1 MDEMHLAS
9 FPLQM
14 VRVVTVDENWILAVH
29 PDEKEAGKVKMK
41 CPLAPPDHLSVK
53 T

>member
-9 FPLQM
+9 FPLQT

-29 PDEKEAGKVKMK
+29 PEDEAGKVKMK